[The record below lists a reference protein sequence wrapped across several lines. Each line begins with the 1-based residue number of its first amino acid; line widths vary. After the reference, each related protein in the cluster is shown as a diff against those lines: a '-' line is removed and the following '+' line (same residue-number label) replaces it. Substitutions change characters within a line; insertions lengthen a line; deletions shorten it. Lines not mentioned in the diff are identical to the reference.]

1 MLAPFS
7 LPAGTPYE
15 GGVFRMKLVL
25 SRDFPTSPPQGFFL
39 TKIFHPNVA
48 KNGAICVNTLKRDWK
63 PDHGIK
69 HILLVGDV
77 VVVGVQRVPVCV
89 ILLPNDYHRKGFCVC
104 RLSVYSFLKCRGDYI
119 ITVHTFNCSSSLML
133 MIIPLRSQEQC
144 SKV

>member
-1 MLAPFS
+1 MLALFP

-77 VVVGVQRVPVCV
+77 VTLGVWHEPVRA
-89 ILLPNDYHRKGFCVC
+89 ILSPNDYQGF
-104 RLSVYSFLKCRGDYI
+104 I
-119 ITVHTFNCSSSLML
+119 
-133 MIIPLRSQEQC
+133 
-144 SKV
+144 